1 MARET
6 KILIVDDELI
16 VRESLK
22 NWLEEDGYIVKT
34 AEDATKALT
43 LIGSEEFDIAFLDIK
58 MPGIDGIELL
68 KKIKDVYQTIDI
80 VMMTAYASIDSAVN
94 AMKIGAYDYLTK
106 PFEPDYVNMLV
117 KKIITKRNLERENQ
131 TLKDNLK
138 TALKH
143 INLIGKSEGIK
154 KVLNQVEEIASS
166 DVAVLIGGE
175 SGTGKEL
182 VARAIHFASPRR
194 LEPLVIVSCG
204 ALPEGLVESE
214 LFGYERGAFTGAFYK
229 KKGKFEMANE
239 GTLFLDEIGELT
251 PKMQVDLLRVLQEK
265 EITRIGS
272 NKTIQVDFRVI
283 SASNRDLSEMVKSKT
298 FREDLYYRLNV
309 YYIEIPPLRERK
321 EDIPLL
327 VEHFIK
333 GLRRKT
339 GKQIE
344 GITTQAL
351 NLLTKYN
358 WPGNVRELENVVERA
373 FVTTHDVQITT
384 EGFDFL
390 TDNKL
395 EKFTTTK
402 MSLASMEKEHIENI
416 LKSCNYNISTA
427 SKILEIDRTTL
438 YNKIKKYGLQK

>member
-1 MARET
+1 MPEKI

-22 NWLEEDGYIVKT
+22 GWLEEDDYYVQT
-34 AEDATKALT
+34 AEDAAKALT
-43 LIGSEEFDIAFLDIK
+43 LIGAEEFDIAFLDIK

-68 KKIKDVYQTIDI
+68 KKIKDGYSTIDI

-117 KKIITKRNLERENQ
+117 KKIITRRNLEHENQ
-131 TLKDNLK
+131 TLKDNLS

-143 INLIGKSEGIK
+143 VHLIGESEGVK
-154 KVLNQVEEIASS
+154 KVLKQVEDVSSS
-166 DVAVLIGGE
+166 DVAVLVGGE

-194 LEPLVIVSCG
+194 LEPLVVVSCG

-229 KKGKFEMANE
+229 KKGKFEMANG

-251 PKMQVDLLRVLQEK
+251 QKMQVDLLRVLQEK

-272 NKTIQVDFRVI
+272 NKTIQVDFRVV
-283 SASNRDLSEMVKSKT
+283 SASNRDLADMVREGT
-298 FREDLYYRLNV
+298 FREDLFYRLNV

-321 EDIPLL
+321 DDIGLL

-344 GITTQAL
+344 GVTTQAL

-384 EGFDFL
+384 DGFDFL
-390 TDNKL
+390 NDSKL
-395 EKFTTTK
+395 EQYTHTT
-402 MSLASMEKEHIENI
+402 MSLSAMEKEHVKKI
-416 LKSCNYNISTA
+416 LESCNFNISTA